1 MEDISNNKQLKTDH
15 PLTFIVILG
24 PVYCR
29 HTDIL
34 IESHDGRAG
43 FGINVK
49 CTVWHINTTKA

>member
-49 CTVWHINTTKA
+49 CTV